1 MNIRLSLCIPFAL
14 LLLTAC
20 GQNNGPGG
28 GGLGGDSYVNA
39 VSTIADS
46 APDDSAP
53 VDVESLTI
61 SLPEDSEPQVIS

>member
-1 MNIRLSLCIPFAL
+1 MNIRLSICVAFAV

-20 GQNNGPGG
+20 GKSNGPGG
-28 GGLGGDSYVNA
+28 VSSDSYVDA

-46 APDDSAP
+46 APDDSEP
-53 VDVESLTI
+53 MEVESFNP